1 MFRRGDRMKKLLL
14 AIIIAIIVL
23 SPIYSASTN
32 SSATG
37 FAITY
42 GEATYNNPS
51 YKNTVI
57 NYFKS
62 NTDRNLDEANTEV
75 ISAAEVNK
83 VSKDITGR
91 IYPSNQIF
99 SCAMVDLSY
108 NNGIK
113 VVVDESK
120 ITLVTSKMY
129 ATALKSTGIENGYVV
144 VTSPV
149 SATGESALT
158 GVMKSYETAVGT
170 PIPENAKKA
179 ATDELYTES
188 QIAKQTGQDPDKIAD
203 LFDQVKQEAQKQN
216 IEDPAQIK
224 AIVINIA
231 ATLNINLTDKQ
242 AQQIANAVANSQK
255 AQNSLTD
262 FKNQLENATQ
272 QASESQGII
281 NQIMTYLQDF
291 IDYIMSLI

>member
-1 MFRRGDRMKKLLL
+1 MKKLLL

-42 GEATYNNPS
+42 GEETYNNPS

>member
-1 MFRRGDRMKKLLL
+1 MKKLLL

-42 GEATYNNPS
+42 GEETYNNPS

-231 ATLNINLTDKQ
+231 ATLNINLTDEQ

-255 AQNSLTD
+255 AQNNLTD

>member
-42 GEATYNNPS
+42 GEETYNNPS

-255 AQNSLTD
+255 AQNNLTD